1 MDIIFLKL
9 LNMGIAAGWL
19 IVAVTVLRFFMKRVP
34 RRILCVLWALVAIR
48 LSCPFSL
55 ESSFSLIPRAEAIQL
70 TDNTALGNGVFS
82 FISRLLGNHVYEN
95 DSYSNELYANGTDA
109 NESYKKDI
117 SQIDD
122 YANESHTNNNFMENP
137 YSNGLNAAN
146 SQTYDSHV
154 NGLYANDLADTLYA
168 DGLNA
173 NDSFDTNPYAN
184 APDAADLPTDN
195 TFAGSISAPAQYIDL
210 PHTLLPIASLI
221 WRVGI
226 CVLLAYAL
234 VSYLQVRRSVRE
246 AVPLQ
251 AQVWLCDAVRSPF
264 ILGFFRP
271 RIYLPSDISQE
282 QLPHVLAHEQA
293 HLRRRDHWWK
303 LLGFLLLAIYWFQ
316 PLVWLAYVLFCRDM
330 ELACD
335 EKVIRDMTIAQ
346 KKAYASAL
354 VSCSVRRPSLT
365 ASPLAFGEVGVKE
378 RVKRILHYKKPAFWI
393 AAAAAIACI
402 AVAVCFLT
410 TPRSDVYDI
419 KIAIPAGGGQPVYYS
434 DMEISPTK
442 DFIVL
447 SSGEGLGDTMVS
459 LVPVEAKTET
469 AYDEPT
475 YMTPGLSVKMN
486 AEKGAWFQV
495 GVSCGGLADRD
506 IEVYVH
512 VENVNVRI
520 ASSDTNTNT
529 AGKIQYMGQWYDRA
543 SLSAETLTW
552 LEWFNSLSVEE
563 QLAVDY
569 EPYDL
574 HTSNSAT
581 DTMDAESEN
590 HPTDDTASSA
600 AENKELLPESSTQQ
614 PDSLEAA
621 INAAILAENTSSYPS
636 EYDFVCCDY
645 VPLATLSATPLAGNT
660 THIITCYGWAL
671 YEKYNISA
679 AGIENV
685 GGSHIPVALTF
696 TLNENGYQLQEYW
709 EPRDGSYYVDDIRE
723 KFPSDTVDDAL
734 DSQKYIVQQTQSCY
748 RQAVEANEIDTDT
761 VISNLLDSMCSPLIA
776 SSQMYPT
783 GGNTDSQNEISQ
795 QIQETYRQM
804 RETGGLDKDTA
815 IQDLPDTLPLN
826 PGISSNPQDYVDPVK
841 YRELVYYG
849 EYTLRYCLNRFFDGG
864 ETGLEGHIMAHV
876 CETLLQTEDQLPLN
890 AADAATGQLWFDTLL
905 AHGSNIV
912 LPYLNAENAE
922 KEYFS
927 NVEEKRQFT
936 EIMTASGEM
945 IGIIDNNKEIER
957 FVKQLDIESWN
968 DMEQLPEDIDLV
980 YRYISYEVIDEPI
993 FLPDGIP
1000 LVHMSTLELYISD
1013 KGEYII
1019 RDYDQEIETIAR
1031 ISEEAGRFLNAPE
1044 DLALNKNITAK
1055 DILDGWGLDF
1065 YVPASDIESDI
1076 KKTVDSENARY
1087 YEGDTSFTEQARYYE
1102 GVTSFTEQELLR
1114 TSKEQKI
1121 QFYGADKNTLPN
1133 EIDDISK
1140 IAQYLNGLDLS
1151 QWKYADNAPNP
1162 EEVECHIVRLMLSR
1176 DNKKEL
1182 KEMDTQILYKSDG
1195 TYYIEEIIPG
1205 DYSDR
1210 GDFITYYQVSE
1221 ETANYILSYLERI
1234 QSD

>member
-1 MDIIFLKL
+1 MDAIFLKL

-19 IVAVTVLRFFMKRVP
+19 IVAVTVLHFFMKRVP

-48 LSCPFSL
+48 LSCPFPL

-70 TDNTALGNGVFS
+70 TDNTTYGTGVSS
-82 FISRLLGNHVYEN
+82 FISRLPGNHVYEN

-109 NESYKKDI
+109 NESYKKYI
-117 SQIDD
+117 SQNND
-122 YANESHTNNNFMENP
+122 YANESYTNNDFTENP
-137 YSNGLNAAN
+137 YSNGLN
-146 SQTYDSHV
+146 
-154 NGLYANDLADTLYA
+154 
-168 DGLNA
+168 
-173 NDSFDTNPYAN
+173 AN

-195 TFAGSISAPAQYIDL
+195 TFAGSISAPAQCIDL

-246 AVPLQ
+246 AVPLR

-393 AAAAAIACI
+393 AATATIACI
-402 AVAVCFLT
+402 AVAACFLT
-410 TPRSDVYDI
+410 NPRSDVYDI
-419 KIAIPAGGGQPVYYS
+419 KIVIPAGGGQPVYYS

-442 DFIVL
+442 DYIVL

-459 LVPVEAKTET
+459 LAPVEAKTET

-486 AEKGAWFQV
+486 AEKGAWLQV

-512 VENVNVRI
+512 VKNVNVRI
-520 ASSDTNTNT
+520 ASSDTDTNT

-552 LEWFNSLSVEE
+552 LEWFNSLSEEE

-574 HTSNSAT
+574 HTSNSAA
-581 DTMDAESEN
+581 DTMDAMDTESEN

-600 AENKELLPESSTQQ
+600 AENRELLPESSTQQ

-621 INAAILAENTSSYPS
+621 INAAILAENASSYPS

-660 THIITCYGWAL
+660 THIITSYGWAL
-671 YEKYNISA
+671 YAKYNISA

-723 KFPSDTVDDAL
+723 KFPSDTVGDAL

-748 RQAVEANEIDTDT
+748 RQAVEANEIDTDA
-761 VISNLLDSMCSPLIA
+761 VVRKLLDSMCFPLIA
-776 SSQMYPT
+776 SSQMYIS
-783 GGNTDSQNEISQ
+783 GNDTDSPGDISQ

-804 RETGGLDKDTA
+804 QETGGLDKDTA

-890 AADAATGQLWFDTLL
+890 AADAETGQLWFDTLL

-922 KEYFS
+922 KLSVS
-927 NVEEKRQFT
+927 NHQ
-936 EIMTASGEM
+936 
-945 IGIIDNNKEIER
+945 
-957 FVKQLDIESWN
+957 
-968 DMEQLPEDIDLV
+968 
-980 YRYISYEVIDEPI
+980 
-993 FLPDGIP
+993 
-1000 LVHMSTLELYISD
+1000 
-1013 KGEYII
+1013 
-1019 RDYDQEIETIAR
+1019 
-1031 ISEEAGRFLNAPE
+1031 
-1044 DLALNKNITAK
+1044 
-1055 DILDGWGLDF
+1055 
-1065 YVPASDIESDI
+1065 
-1076 KKTVDSENARY
+1076 
-1087 YEGDTSFTEQARYYE
+1087 
-1102 GVTSFTEQELLR
+1102 
-1114 TSKEQKI
+1114 
-1121 QFYGADKNTLPN
+1121 
-1133 EIDDISK
+1133 
-1140 IAQYLNGLDLS
+1140 
-1151 QWKYADNAPNP
+1151 
-1162 EEVECHIVRLMLSR
+1162 
-1176 DNKKEL
+1176 
-1182 KEMDTQILYKSDG
+1182 
-1195 TYYIEEIIPG
+1195 
-1205 DYSDR
+1205 
-1210 GDFITYYQVSE
+1210 
-1221 ETANYILSYLERI
+1221 
-1234 QSD
+1234 

>member
-1 MDIIFLKL
+1 MDVIFLKL

-19 IVAVTVLRFFMKRVP
+19 IVAVTVLRFFMKRAP

-48 LSCPFSL
+48 LSCPLTL
-55 ESSFSLIPRAEAIQL
+55 ESSFSLIPRAETIQL
-70 TDNTALGNGVFS
+70 TDNATFGNGVYS
-82 FISRLLGNHVYEN
+82 FISRLLDNHVYKNKTYLNN
-95 DSYSNELYANGTDA
+95 DLYSNELYANNTNV
-109 NESYKKDI
+109 NESYKNDI
-117 SQIDD
+117 SQNDN
-122 YANESHTNNNFMENP
+122 YTNESHTNNDFTENP
-137 YSNGLNAAN
+137 YPNGLNAAD
-146 SQTYDSHV
+146 SQTYDSHA
-154 NGLYANDLADTLYA
+154 NGLYANDFADTLYA

-173 NDSFDTNPYAN
+173 N
-184 APDAADLPTDN
+184 APDAADLPADN
-195 TFAGSISAPAQYIDL
+195 TFAGNTSAPARYSDL

-226 CVLLAYAL
+226 CVLLVYAL

-303 LLGFLLLAIYWFQ
+303 LLGFLLLAVYWFQ

-346 KKAYASAL
+346 KKTYASAL

-402 AVAVCFLT
+402 AVAACFLT
-410 TPRSDVYDI
+410 NPRSDVYDI

-442 DFIVL
+442 DYIVL

-459 LVPVEAKTET
+459 LVPVDARTET

-495 GVSCGGLADRD
+495 GVSCEGLADRD

-520 ASSDTNTNT
+520 ASSDTDTNT

-552 LEWFNSLSVEE
+552 LKWFNSLSEEE

-574 HTSNSAT
+574 HTSNSAPNT
-581 DTMDAESEN
+581 MDAMDAESEN
-590 HPTDDTASSA
+590 HTTDDTASSVD
-600 AENKELLPESSTQQ
+600 ENRELLPESNPEQ

-621 INAAILAENTSSYPS
+621 INAAILAENASSYPS

-709 EPRDGSYYVDDIRE
+709 EPRDGSYYVDDIRK

-776 SSQMYPT
+776 SSQMVTT
-783 GGNTDSQNEISQ
+783 GNDTDSQGNPFQ

-804 RETGGLDKDTA
+804 QETGGLDKDTA
-815 IQDLPDTLPLN
+815 IQDLPNTLPLN

-841 YRELVYYG
+841 YRELIYYG

-912 LPYLNAENAE
+912 LPYLNAENTE

-936 EIMTASGEM
+936 EIMTASGET

-968 DMEQLPEDIDLV
+968 YMGQLPEDTDLV

-993 FLPDGIP
+993 FLPNGIP
-1000 LVHMSTLELYISD
+1000 FVHMSTLELYISD
-1013 KGEYII
+1013 KGEYIV

-1031 ISEEAGRFLNAPE
+1031 ISEKAGRFLNAPE
-1044 DLALNKNITAK
+1044 DLELNKDITAK

-1065 YVPASDIESDI
+1065 YVPNSDIEKTDDI
-1076 KKTVDSENARY
+1076 EHARY
-1087 YEGDTSFTEQARYYE
+1087 YEGETSFTEQARYYE
-1102 GVTSFTEQELLR
+1102 GVTSFTEEELLR
-1114 TSKEQKI
+1114 TSKQQKI
-1121 QFYGADKNTLPN
+1121 QFYRADKNTLLN
-1133 EIDDISK
+1133 ELDDISE
-1140 IAQYLNGLDLS
+1140 IVQYLNGLDLS
-1151 QWKYADNAPNP
+1151 QWKYADDAPDP
-1162 EEVECHIVRLMLSR
+1162 EEVECQIVRLMLSR
-1176 DNKKEL
+1176 DRNNKGL
-1182 KEMDTQILYKSDG
+1182 KEMYTEILYKSDG

-1210 GDFITYYQVSE
+1210 GEFITYYQVSE
-1221 ETANYILSYLERI
+1221 EIANYILSYLE
-1234 QSD
+1234 

>member
-1 MDIIFLKL
+1 MDAIFLKL

-19 IVAVTVLRFFMKRVP
+19 IVAVTVLHFFMKRVP

-48 LSCPFSL
+48 LSCPFPL

-70 TDNTALGNGVFS
+70 TDNTTYGTGVSS
-82 FISRLLGNHVYEN
+82 FISRLPGNHVYEN

-109 NESYKKDI
+109 NESYKKYI
-117 SQIDD
+117 SQNND
-122 YANESHTNNNFMENP
+122 YANESYTNNDFTENP
-137 YSNGLNAAN
+137 YSNGLN
-146 SQTYDSHV
+146 
-154 NGLYANDLADTLYA
+154 
-168 DGLNA
+168 
-173 NDSFDTNPYAN
+173 AN

-195 TFAGSISAPAQYIDL
+195 TFAGSISAPAQCIDL

-234 VSYLQVRRSVRE
+234 VSYLHVRRSVRE
-246 AVPLQ
+246 AVPLR

-365 ASPLAFGEVGVKE
+365 TSPLAFGEVGVKE

-393 AAAAAIACI
+393 AATATIACI
-402 AVAVCFLT
+402 AVAACFLT
-410 TPRSDVYDI
+410 NPRSDVYDI
-419 KIAIPAGGGQPVYYS
+419 KIVIPAGGGQPVYYS

-442 DFIVL
+442 DYIVL

-459 LVPVEAKTET
+459 LAPVEAKTET

-486 AEKGAWFQV
+486 AEKGAWLQV

-520 ASSDTNTNT
+520 ASSDTDTNT

-552 LEWFNSLSVEE
+552 LEWFNSLSEEE

-581 DTMDAESEN
+581 DTMDAMDTESEN

-600 AENKELLPESSTQQ
+600 AENRELLPESSTQE

-621 INAAILAENTSSYPS
+621 INAAILAENASSYPS

-660 THIITCYGWAL
+660 THIITSYGWAL
-671 YEKYNISA
+671 YAKYNISA

-723 KFPSDTVDDAL
+723 KFPSDTVGDAL

-748 RQAVEANEIDTDT
+748 RQAVEANEIDTDA
-761 VISNLLDSMCSPLIA
+761 VVRKLLDSMCFPLIA
-776 SSQMYPT
+776 SSQMYIS
-783 GGNTDSQNEISQ
+783 GNDTDSPGDISQ

-804 RETGGLDKDTA
+804 QETGGLDKDTA

-890 AADAATGQLWFDTLL
+890 AADAETGQLWFDTLL

-922 KEYFS
+922 KLSVS
-927 NVEEKRQFT
+927 NHQ
-936 EIMTASGEM
+936 
-945 IGIIDNNKEIER
+945 
-957 FVKQLDIESWN
+957 
-968 DMEQLPEDIDLV
+968 
-980 YRYISYEVIDEPI
+980 
-993 FLPDGIP
+993 
-1000 LVHMSTLELYISD
+1000 
-1013 KGEYII
+1013 
-1019 RDYDQEIETIAR
+1019 
-1031 ISEEAGRFLNAPE
+1031 
-1044 DLALNKNITAK
+1044 
-1055 DILDGWGLDF
+1055 
-1065 YVPASDIESDI
+1065 
-1076 KKTVDSENARY
+1076 
-1087 YEGDTSFTEQARYYE
+1087 
-1102 GVTSFTEQELLR
+1102 
-1114 TSKEQKI
+1114 
-1121 QFYGADKNTLPN
+1121 
-1133 EIDDISK
+1133 
-1140 IAQYLNGLDLS
+1140 
-1151 QWKYADNAPNP
+1151 
-1162 EEVECHIVRLMLSR
+1162 
-1176 DNKKEL
+1176 
-1182 KEMDTQILYKSDG
+1182 
-1195 TYYIEEIIPG
+1195 
-1205 DYSDR
+1205 
-1210 GDFITYYQVSE
+1210 
-1221 ETANYILSYLERI
+1221 
-1234 QSD
+1234 